1 MKIHY
6 DSNQACLQSKC
17 YLNAG
22 AKRMDHNL
30 LSLVV
35 SEFAVLGYA
44 SGEELSCHSYF
55 MRADLFLR
63 ESHFWGVSHA
73 CS

>member
-1 MKIHY
+1 MKIHC
-6 DSNQACLQSKC
+6 DSNQACLQLKC

-22 AKRMDHNL
+22 VKRMGHNL

-35 SEFAVLGYA
+35 SEFVVLGYV
-44 SGEELSCHSYF
+44 SGEELPCHSYF
-55 MRADLFLR
+55 MRVDLSLR
-63 ESHFWGVSHA
+63 ESHFWGVNHA